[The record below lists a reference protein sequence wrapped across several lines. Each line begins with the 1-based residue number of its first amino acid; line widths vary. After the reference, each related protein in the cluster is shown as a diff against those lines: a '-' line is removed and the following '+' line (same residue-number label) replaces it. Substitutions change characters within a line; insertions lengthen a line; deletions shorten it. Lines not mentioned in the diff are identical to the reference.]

1 MKSLNESLRNSL
13 LLEARPD
20 EATIERVADLAEEIK
35 ANKDLIK
42 AGYIVTNSGTR
53 KGRQKPASYG
63 RDGWLLDLDLEKED
77 GSNITYNDID
87 NIAKI
92 LGLNDIKTKTLSF
105 NRKSVSGYIE
115 NDIICDI
122 WSADDVINL
131 AVIKLRIPKK

>member
-1 MKSLNESLRNSL
+1 MKSLNESLRDSL

-20 EATIERVADLAEEIK
+20 EETIERVADLAEEIK
-35 ANKDLIK
+35 ADKNLIK

-87 NIAKI
+87 NIAKM
-92 LGLNDIKTKTLSF
+92 LDLKDIKTGMLTF
-105 NRKSVSGYIE
+105 GRKSVSGYIDD
-115 NDIICDI
+115 DIICDI

-131 AVIKLRIPKK
+131 GVIKLRISKK

>member
-20 EATIERVADLAEEIK
+20 KETIERVADLAEKIK
-35 ANKDLIK
+35 ANEDLIK

-53 KGRQKPASYG
+53 KGRQKPVSYG
-63 RDGWLLDLDLEKED
+63 RDGWLLDLDFEKED

-87 NIAKI
+87 NIAKM
-92 LGLNDIKTKTLSF
+92 LDLKDIKTRTLSF
-105 NRKSVSGYIE
+105 DRKSVSGYID

-122 WSADDVINL
+122 WAADDAINL
-131 AVIKLRIPKK
+131 AVIKLRIPTK

>member
-13 LLEARPD
+13 LLESRPD

-35 ANKDLIK
+35 SNKDLIK

-87 NIAKI
+87 IIVNI

-122 WSADDVINL
+122 WAADDVINL
-131 AVIKLRIPKK
+131 AVIKLRIPTK

>member
-1 MKSLNESLRNSL
+1 MKSLNESLRDSL
-13 LLEARPD
+13 LLESRPD
-20 EATIERVADLAEEIK
+20 KATIERVADLAEEIK
-35 ANKDLIK
+35 SNKDLIK

-53 KGRQKPASYG
+53 KGRQKPTSYG

-122 WSADDVINL
+122 WAADDVINL
-131 AVIKLRIPKK
+131 AVIKLRIPMK